1 MASSKAKNILIKKK
15 NRNNFGAMQSSL
27 KNMIAPTKG
36 SSSDE
41 FIIADS
47 RSTKEPTVT
56 QLDIRQ
62 SVIKDFNIPPTIEVT
77 MESGKDSKEGATDVD
92 DEEQKLKQ
100 NL

>member
-1 MASSKAKNILIKKK
+1 MASSTAKNILIKKK

-36 SSSDE
+36 GSSDE

-62 SVIKDFNIPPTIEVT
+62 SVIKDFNPPTIEVT
-77 MESGKDSKEGATDVD
+77 MESSKDSKEGLTDAND
-92 DEEQKLKQ
+92 DEQKLKQ